1 MSRKHNLVKLSSGD
15 RIFIGA
21 AYATLSVALIVV
33 LYPLIFVVSSSF
45 SSTDAVVTGRVWL
58 WPVEPS
64 LAGYNAV
71 FQNSQ
76 IGLGYLNSF
85 IYMVLGTSVNIF
97 MTLLAAYPLS
107 RRDFYGRGVFMFI
120 FTFTMLFSGGLIP
133 RYLLVRSLGMLDT
146 RWAMVLPAALAV
158 WNVIITRTYFQQ
170 NIPNEL
176 VEAADMD
183 GCSDVRFIYKVV
195 VPLSGPIIAVMTLF
209 YAIGHW
215 NSYFNA
221 LIFLNERKLYP
232 LQIVLRNILIQNQ
245 FDAEMIA
252 DLDVEEIAV
261 REGLAD
267 LLKFS
272 LIVVASVP
280 VLSLYPF
287 VQRYFIKGI
296 MIGSLK
302 G

>member
-15 RIFIGA
+15 RVFIGA

-45 SSTDAVVTGRVWL
+45 SSTDAVVTGKVWL

-280 VLSLYPF
+280 VLSLYPSAL
-287 VQRYFIKGI
+287 RSI
-296 MIGSLK
+296 L
-302 G
+302 

>member
-1 MSRKHNLVKLSSGD
+1 
-15 RIFIGA
+15 
-21 AYATLSVALIVV
+21 
-33 LYPLIFVVSSSF
+33 
-45 SSTDAVVTGRVWL
+45 
-58 WPVEPS
+58 
-64 LAGYNAV
+64 
-71 FQNSQ
+71 
-76 IGLGYLNSF
+76 
-85 IYMVLGTSVNIF
+85 
-97 MTLLAAYPLS
+97 
-107 RRDFYGRGVFMFI
+107 
-120 FTFTMLFSGGLIP
+120 
-133 RYLLVRSLGMLDT
+133 
-146 RWAMVLPAALAV
+146 
-158 WNVIITRTYFQQ
+158 
-170 NIPNEL
+170 
-176 VEAADMD
+176 MD

-221 LIFLNERKLYP
+221 LIFLNERRLYP

>member
-1 MSRKHNLVKLSSGD
+1 MSRKHNLVRLSSGD
-15 RIFIGA
+15 KIFIGA
-21 AYATLSVALIVV
+21 AYAMLSVALVVV

-45 SSTDAVVTGRVWL
+45 SSTDAVVTGKVWL

-221 LIFLNERKLYP
+221 LIFLNERRLYP

>member
-1 MSRKHNLVKLSSGD
+1 MSRTHSLVKLSSGD
-15 RIFIGA
+15 KIFIGC
-21 AYATLSVALIVV
+21 AYGLLSLALIAV
-33 LYPLIFVVSSSF
+33 LYPLIFIVSSSF

-85 IYMVLGTSVNIF
+85 IYMVLGTSINIA

-195 VPLSGPIIAVMTLF
+195 IPLSGPIIAVMTLF

-221 LIFLNERKLYP
+221 LIFLNERRLYP